1 MSGNTQ
7 TGIWKVASM
16 LTVPEDCSVV
26 TFAIM
31 SDRGGVQKEI
41 IPGLL
46 RIAEVLSR
54 AIYRP
59 HEYHEFFL
67 SNPRTSPIQAS
78 LSSSIKLTSSS
89 SSTVENED
97 FAKYVSLKNENAESD
112 IRVGYPLL
120 FSREDLDS
128 SYAMMVHFRKKE
140 TMASRLNMI
149 GCGYYA
155 QYQETGKKTDLEGA
169 ISAHQKAVYSASI
182 FHSQLAEYTNDLG
195 TALRDLFFLTGDRP
209 VIDKAIALHLHAL
222 TFTKN
227 EDQEMITLLDGLA
240 NCFVSRFEGFGALS
254 DLEDAITLRRKAVK
268 LTAESDRNFPPLLN
282 NLGAVLKMRFER
294 TGQLTDLENAISSLQ
309 KGVDITQDGH
319 PDKISRMS
327 NLVNALH
334 ARFEHQGGLAD
345 LEKAISMWETVVDV
359 IPDGH
364 SDKAVILGNL
374 GSALQTRFERD
385 GSPRD
390 LENAIIRSHHAIALT
405 PDGHP
410 YKASWI
416 INLANSFRSRFL
428 LVGSL
433 SDLNQSISLGR
444 IAAESTPNKN
454 PDKSSFLNSLA
465 VALETRFRRTGS
477 LPDMDDAISILQSAL
492 DLTPDGHPDNSSR
505 LNNLA
510 RSLHSRFERNGSRD
524 DLDQA
529 INFWQSA
536 DKLTPDD
543 HPSKPMRLYNLGHAL
558 QHRIVLMN
566 GSTESMEHALS
577 LLKKAVALTP
587 DDHADRPLRLLGVGK
602 ALHNRFDRLN
612 LAEDLVQAISF
623 KQTAVDLTPDGHPDK
638 PSRLTSLGLSLLTHF
653 VQTKISHGLEHAL
666 LAFSK
671 AANSTSAPPMDR
683 FRAARTWARVCT
695 AYSRNPLDAYG
706 CAISLLPRIAWLG
719 IAVTDQHTLLAQVGD
734 IVRDAVAAAIRL
746 NEYELAVEWAEQ
758 GRSIVWQNILGLR
771 NPLQELRN
779 SQPQLADQL
788 ETISRKLEGS
798 TSYPGVSDMS
808 DTMSMDDIAQKS
820 MELAVEWERII
831 EEIRKTPNFEAF
843 LKAKKFKELAP
854 AALRGPVIILNV
866 GSSRCDAL
874 ILSLKDPVVK
884 DVSIINVPLTG
895 FSYEM
900 GKGSFSDM
908 MKLLSLAGVRARSV
922 RKSER
927 IISPMDVNAKFKV
940 VLAELWSHVV
950 EPIMKELAY
959 EAKGSNL
966 PRVWWCATGPLA
978 FLPIHAAG
986 LYDAKET
993 GEKITDYVV
1002 SSYTPTLTAILSHP
1016 QPNLSSDFQILT
1028 VAQPSTPYAP
1038 PIPHTEEEVKFIEE
1052 LVGDLNFV
1060 KLTGEDAT
1068 LERVLRGMKESN
1080 WVHLACHGQQCIDEP
1095 MKSSLFLH
1103 DKTLELAEIV
1113 KQSFPKAEFA
1123 FLSACQT
1130 ATGDQK
1136 IAEESVHLAAGMF
1149 LAGYRGVIATM
1160 WSINDS
1166 DAPQVAK
1173 EVYRHILKDGKPT
1186 SQAAAYALHQA
1197 VEQLRVSS
1205 ANFIS
1210 WVPFIHIGY

>member
-1 MSGNTQ
+1 MVWSC
-7 TGIWKVASM
+7 IPEPSSLLKV
-16 LTVPEDCSVV
+16 P
-26 TFAIM
+26 
-31 SDRGGVQKEI
+31 
-41 IPGLL
+41 LL
-46 RIAEVLSR
+46 
-54 AIYRP
+54 
-59 HEYHEFFL
+59 EYHEFFL

-543 HPSKPMRLYNLGHAL
+543 HP
-558 QHRIVLMN
+558 
-566 GSTESMEHALS
+566 T
-577 LLKKAVALTP
+577 
-587 DDHADRPLRLLGVGK
+587 
-602 ALHNRFDRLN
+602 
-612 LAEDLVQAISF
+612 
-623 KQTAVDLTPDGHPDK
+623 
-638 PSRLTSLGLSLLTHF
+638 
-653 VQTKISHGLEHAL
+653 
-666 LAFSK
+666 
-671 AANSTSAPPMDR
+671 ANSTSAPPMDR